1 MKQKGTEK
9 RIYLNMILQDFYICK
24 GKLNVYKGV
33 APTILAERVELKV
46 VMAVENDLSKPC
58 D

>member
-1 MKQKGTEK
+1 
-9 RIYLNMILQDFYICK
+9 MILQDFYICK
-24 GKLNVYKGV
+24 GKLNVYRGI

-46 VMAVENDLSKPC
+46 IMAVENDLSKPC

>member
-1 MKQKGTEK
+1 MKEAKGNENC
-9 RIYLNMILQDFYICK
+9 LNLILQDFYICK
-24 GKLNVYKGV
+24 GKVNVYKGV

-46 VMAVENDLSKPC
+46 VVVENELLESC